1 MTDEEY
7 YEFIQPYEDAKQM
20 LLTRLD
26 VLNHNLYGDASARP
40 IHNIQ
45 CRIKKKQ
52 SIEEKLQRKGKEPT
66 VMNAKDYLQ
75 DIAGVR
81 VICYFVDEIFNLAE
95 LLEILIPFPIAAS
108 VYGLVIMLVGLI
120 TKLIPLEK
128 VETAADFLVDAMSIM
143 FVPATVGI
151 MASVNALKEMLLPI
165 CVITVV
171 STVLIMI
178 VTGRVSQHI
187 IRGQKNKG
195 AAAMQTVGT
204 KAAADDKEDR

>member
-1 MTDEEY
+1 MKY
-7 YEFIQPYEDAKQM
+7 VKQF
-20 LLTRLD
+20 
-26 VLNHNLYGDASARP
+26 
-40 IHNIQ
+40 
-45 CRIKKKQ
+45 
-52 SIEEKLQRKGKEPT
+52 SIILG
-66 VMNAKDYLQ
+66 
-75 DIAGVR
+75 IS
-81 VICYFVDEIFNLAE
+81 FLAE
-95 LLEILIPFPIAAS
+95 LLEILIPLPIAAS

-151 MASVNALKEMLLPI
+151 MVSVDALKEMLLPI

-171 STVLIMI
+171 STVLIMIMI

-195 AAAMQTVGT
+195 AAAIQTVGT
-204 KAAADDKEDR
+204 EAAADDKEDR

>member
-1 MTDEEY
+1 MKY
-7 YEFIQPYEDAKQM
+7 VKQ
-20 LLTRLD
+20 L
-26 VLNHNLYGDASARP
+26 
-40 IHNIQ
+40 
-45 CRIKKKQ
+45 
-52 SIEEKLQRKGKEPT
+52 SIILG
-66 VMNAKDYLQ
+66 
-75 DIAGVR
+75 IS
-81 VICYFVDEIFNLAE
+81 FLAE
-95 LLEILIPFPIAAS
+95 LLEIQIPLPIAAS
-108 VYGLVIMLVGLI
+108 VVIMLVGLI

-151 MASVNALKEMLLPI
+151 MASVDALKEMLLPI

-187 IRGQKNKG
+187 IRGQNNKG

-204 KAAADDKEDR
+204 EAAADDKEDR

>member
-1 MTDEEY
+1 MKY
-7 YEFIQPYEDAKQM
+7 VKQF
-20 LLTRLD
+20 
-26 VLNHNLYGDASARP
+26 
-40 IHNIQ
+40 
-45 CRIKKKQ
+45 
-52 SIEEKLQRKGKEPT
+52 SIILG
-66 VMNAKDYLQ
+66 
-75 DIAGVR
+75 IS
-81 VICYFVDEIFNLAE
+81 FLAE
-95 LLEILIPFPIAAS
+95 LLEILIPLPIAAS

-178 VTGRVSQHI
+178 VTGSFCGSVDRERNPCTGETG
-187 IRGQKNKG
+187 RGCHDRG
-195 AAAMQTVGT
+195 TWGRLHRGSVGIQRENGGT
-204 KAAADDKEDR
+204 GSI

>member
-1 MTDEEY
+1 MKY
-7 YEFIQPYEDAKQM
+7 VKQF
-20 LLTRLD
+20 
-26 VLNHNLYGDASARP
+26 
-40 IHNIQ
+40 
-45 CRIKKKQ
+45 
-52 SIEEKLQRKGKEPT
+52 SIILG
-66 VMNAKDYLQ
+66 
-75 DIAGVR
+75 IS
-81 VICYFVDEIFNLAE
+81 FLAE
-95 LLEILIPFPIAAS
+95 LLEILIPLPIAAS

-128 VETAADFLVDAMSIM
+128 VETAADAMSIM

-151 MASVNALKEMLLPI
+151 MASVDTLKEMLFPI

-187 IRGQKNKG
+187 IRGQNNKG

>member
-1 MTDEEY
+1 MKY
-7 YEFIQPYEDAKQM
+7 VKQF
-20 LLTRLD
+20 
-26 VLNHNLYGDASARP
+26 
-40 IHNIQ
+40 
-45 CRIKKKQ
+45 
-52 SIEEKLQRKGKEPT
+52 SIILG
-66 VMNAKDYLQ
+66 
-75 DIAGVR
+75 IS
-81 VICYFVDEIFNLAE
+81 FLAE
-95 LLEILIPFPIAAS
+95 LLEILIPLPIAAS

-151 MASVNALKEMLLPI
+151 MVSVDALKEMLLPI

-171 STVLIMI
+171 STVMI
-178 VTGRVSQHI
+178 VTGRVSQYI

>member
-1 MTDEEY
+1 MKY
-7 YEFIQPYEDAKQM
+7 VKQF
-20 LLTRLD
+20 
-26 VLNHNLYGDASARP
+26 
-40 IHNIQ
+40 
-45 CRIKKKQ
+45 
-52 SIEEKLQRKGKEPT
+52 SIILG
-66 VMNAKDYLQ
+66 
-75 DIAGVR
+75 IS
-81 VICYFVDEIFNLAE
+81 FLAE
-95 LLEILIPFPIAAS
+95 LLEILIPLPIAAS
-108 VYGLVIMLVGLI
+108 VYGLVMI

-151 MASVNALKEMLLPI
+151 MVSVDALKEMLLPI

-195 AAAMQTVGT
+195 AAAIQTVGT
-204 KAAADDKEDR
+204 EAAADDKEDR

>member
-1 MTDEEY
+1 MKY
-7 YEFIQPYEDAKQM
+7 VKQF
-20 LLTRLD
+20 
-26 VLNHNLYGDASARP
+26 
-40 IHNIQ
+40 
-45 CRIKKKQ
+45 
-52 SIEEKLQRKGKEPT
+52 SIILG
-66 VMNAKDYLQ
+66 
-75 DIAGVR
+75 IS
-81 VICYFVDEIFNLAE
+81 FLAE
-95 LLEILIPFPIAAS
+95 LLEILIPLPIAAS

-151 MASVNALKEMLLPI
+151 MASVDTLKEMLFPI

-187 IRGQKNKG
+187 IRGQIN
-195 AAAMQTVGT
+195 
-204 KAAADDKEDR
+204 

>member
-26 VLNHNLYGDASARP
+26 VLNHNLYGEASARP

-75 DIAGVR
+75 ER
-81 VICYFVDEIFNLAE
+81 K
-95 LLEILIPFPIAAS
+95 S
-108 VYGLVIMLVGLI
+108 VWLFI
-120 TKLIPLEK
+120 KSSK
-128 VETAADFLVDAMSIM
+128 
-143 FVPATVGI
+143 
-151 MASVNALKEMLLPI
+151 
-165 CVITVV
+165 
-171 STVLIMI
+171 
-178 VTGRVSQHI
+178 
-187 IRGQKNKG
+187 
-195 AAAMQTVGT
+195 VGT
-204 KAAADDKEDR
+204 LISSLS

>member
-1 MTDEEY
+1 MKY
-7 YEFIQPYEDAKQM
+7 VKQF
-20 LLTRLD
+20 
-26 VLNHNLYGDASARP
+26 
-40 IHNIQ
+40 
-45 CRIKKKQ
+45 
-52 SIEEKLQRKGKEPT
+52 SIILG
-66 VMNAKDYLQ
+66 
-75 DIAGVR
+75 IS
-81 VICYFVDEIFNLAE
+81 FLAE
-95 LLEILIPFPIAAS
+95 LLEILIPLPIAAS

-151 MASVNALKEMLLPI
+151 MASVDALKEMLLPI

-187 IRGQKNKG
+187 IRGQKTKG

>member
-1 MTDEEY
+1 
-7 YEFIQPYEDAKQM
+7 M
-20 LLTRLD
+20 LD
-26 VLNHNLYGDASARP
+26 QV
-40 IHNIQ
+40 
-45 CRIKKKQ
+45 
-52 SIEEKLQRKGKEPT
+52 
-66 VMNAKDYLQ
+66 Q
-75 DIAGVR
+75 D
-81 VICYFVDEIFNLAE
+81 
-95 LLEILIPFPIAAS
+95 LLLILIGSSLVSNVVLSQFLGLCPFLGVS
-108 VYGLVIMLVGLI
+108 
-120 TKLIPLEK
+120 KK

-204 KAAADDKEDR
+204 EAAADDKEDR